1 AYTYIAAVLRTATSD
16 VMFCGGVSGRL
27 LYITRG
33 IMAAFNLKEVM
44 SAAKRH
50 YDQLQKKMEETVV
63 EASAG
68 GGTVSVKMNGRKQ
81 VLNLTIDPEAV
92 KSGDVEMLQDLVTA
106 AVNEAGRKVDETM
119 QSTVGGMLGGM
130 GIPGMNL

>member
-1 AYTYIAAVLRTATSD
+1 
-16 VMFCGGVSGRL
+16 
-27 LYITRG
+27 
-33 IMAAFNLKEVM
+33 MAGFNLQEVM

-81 VLNLTIDPEAV
+81 VLYLTIDPEAV